1 LTPFLTSQER
11 EANLLRQRNAEMA
24 AHIKMYDD
32 KIASAAAEVA
42 DARKQ
47 LQEMGMVRCFGALI
61 GVHAGA
67 MLHHLWRLVWHRW
80 TNVRLRCTE
89 SGAQISS
96 SKYDLLKSAHD
107 RLEGE
112 YKALQ
117 DERNRQNELLA
128 QIRSLQENL
137 EHAGTGEKS
146 RLVCARRP
154 TVGHVREL
162 MRPQS
167 FALLGSDKPL
177 LFVRSSGLLYGSL
190 FSVQVAVSW
199 RIVQQGTRSG
209 HWIFLTLSW
218 PVH

>member
-1 LTPFLTSQER
+1 
-11 EANLLRQRNAEMA
+11 MA
-24 AHIKMYDD
+24 AHIKMYDE

-42 DARKQ
+42 DAKKQ
-47 LQEMGMVRCFGALI
+47 LQEMGMVRCFGAHVE
-61 GVHAGA
+61 VHAGGV
-67 MLHHLWRLVWHRW
+67 LYHLWRLVWNRW
-80 TNVRLRCTE
+80 ANVRLRCTD

-154 TVGHVREL
+154 RVSATCGNRL
-162 MRPQS
+162 RPQC
-167 FALLGSDKPL
+167 FALLDSDQSL
-177 LFVRSSGLLYGSL
+177 LFGEVRRCFMVPFFQCKL
-190 FSVQVAVSW
+190 
-199 RIVQQGTRSG
+199 R
-209 HWIFLTLSW
+209 
-218 PVH
+218 